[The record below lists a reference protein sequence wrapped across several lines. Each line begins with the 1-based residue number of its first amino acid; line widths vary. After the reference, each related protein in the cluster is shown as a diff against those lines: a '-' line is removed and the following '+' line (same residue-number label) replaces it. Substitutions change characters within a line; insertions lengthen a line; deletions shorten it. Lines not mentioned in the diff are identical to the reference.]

1 MRINVHAVMRVLHH
15 TLRVERDRVEAEAPV
30 VFEVLAPCL
39 RVDDDRRG
47 FYGNLGK
54 NALYRR
60 DESVTLRRLRDV
72 AARSPSSHVQVQRL
86 AYPNHKALLIQD

>member
-39 RVDDDRRG
+39 RVDDNRRG

-60 DESVTLRRLRDV
+60 DKSVTLRRLRDV
-72 AARSPSSHVQVQRL
+72 AVRP
-86 AYPNHKALLIQD
+86 LLLRTFKFNAWRIRITKHC